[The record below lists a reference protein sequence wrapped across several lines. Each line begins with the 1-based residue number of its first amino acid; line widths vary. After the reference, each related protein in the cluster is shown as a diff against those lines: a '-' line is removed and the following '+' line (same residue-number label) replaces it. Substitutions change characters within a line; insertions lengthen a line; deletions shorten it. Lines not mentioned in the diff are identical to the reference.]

1 MLANARI
8 FILEDEAIPAL
19 DLAIAVETAGGIVI
33 GPAGTI
39 AAALALLDE
48 QDVSAAILDA
58 NLPDGELT
66 PVALRLL
73 NRGIPFIVHTGVG
86 APEELRQRYPD
97 VPVYV
102 KPTDSDRLVDAISA
116 LLIQQQPAS
125 PGMPCTVSDLH
136 LPSLD

>member
-8 FILEDEAIPAL
+8 LILEDEAIPAL
-19 DLAIAVETAGGIVI
+19 DLGTAVEMAGGIVI

-48 QDVSAAILDA
+48 QDVSAAILDV

-66 PVALRLL
+66 PVAFRLL
-73 NRGIPFIVHTGVG
+73 GGGIPFIVHTGVG

-97 VPVYV
+97 VPVYL
-102 KPTDSDRLVDAISA
+102 KPTASDRLVGVISDI
-116 LLIQQQPAS
+116 LIEQQPA
-125 PGMPCTVSDLH
+125 
-136 LPSLD
+136 

>member
-8 FILEDEAIPAL
+8 LILEDEAIPAF
-19 DLAIAVETAGGIVI
+19 DLATAVEMAGGIVI

-48 QDVSAAILDA
+48 QDVSGAILDA

-73 NRGIPFIVHTGVG
+73 DRGIPIIVHTGIG
-86 APEELRQRYPD
+86 APEELRQHYPD
-97 VPVYV
+97 VLVYV
-102 KPTDSDRLVDAISA
+102 KPTASDRLVDAISDI
-116 LLIQQQPAS
+116 LVEQQPA
-125 PGMPCTVSDLH
+125 
-136 LPSLD
+136 

>member
-8 FILEDEAIPAL
+8 LILEDEAIPAL
-19 DLAIAVETAGGIVI
+19 DLATAVERAGGIAI

-48 QDVSAAILDA
+48 QDVSGAILDA

-66 PVALRLL
+66 PVAIRLL
-73 NRGIPFIVHTGVG
+73 ERRIPIIVHSGVG
-86 APEELRQRYPD
+86 APQELRQLYPD

-102 KPTDSDRLVDAISA
+102 KPTGSDRLVDAISA
-116 LLIQQQPAS
+116 ISTQQQPA
-125 PGMPCTVSDLH
+125 
-136 LPSLD
+136 

>member
-8 FILEDEAIPAL
+8 LILEDEAIPAL
-19 DLAIAVETAGGIVI
+19 DLATAVQMAGGVVI

-48 QDVSAAILDA
+48 QEVSAAILDA

-66 PVALRLL
+66 PVAIRLL
-73 NRGIPFIVHTGVG
+73 ERRIPIIVHSGVG
-86 APEELRQRYPD
+86 APQELRQRYPH

-102 KPTDSDRLVDAISA
+102 KPTGSDRLVDAISA
-116 LLIQQQPAS
+116 ILTQQQPA
-125 PGMPCTVSDLH
+125 
-136 LPSLD
+136 